1 MEEKRLKE
9 VVDKLHIKKEM
20 EEEILKNIKKAEEEI
35 NIKGSKKKWN
45 KAAAAVAVLAVT
57 AVVGSISVNALV
69 DSLVKDRMQHVP
81 QETLE
86 EMVEDLDAA
95 NTAASGYSREFT
107 ESEEERQREL
117 AMAYQNGTFPKE
129 EMTRVKKMSQIDKNT
144 LCYVSGADYFNIPE
158 RELTDEELL
167 QYIDFGQKM
176 DYALDKRYKE
186 MYADEIRAQEEAEEA
201 LAAENEEKGGISKQ
215 EAIAKSEE
223 WLNVLYGR
231 TPDGM
236 EMNSYI
242 EQENKYFADAPEG
255 NLVYRVDYIIR
266 RYENYMFYISGNGDL
281 LGAEYSDNRLWDADE
296 LSMGEAKEDVQP
308 LYKEAESL
316 LRNTLGISE
325 EFDEVYCRYFENK
338 SGDGVRY
345 NRLNFW
351 FVKDDRM
358 AYRLVFSCDTNEFI
372 DFYYENYDE
381 NVELNKEF
389 KGVCEKL
396 K

>member
-1 MEEKRLKE
+1 MEEKKLKE

-20 EEEILKNIKKAEEEI
+20 EEEILKNIRKAEEEI
-35 NIKGSKKKWN
+35 KIKGSKKKWN
-45 KAAAAVAVLAVT
+45 KAVAAVAALAVT
-57 AVVGSISVNALV
+57 AVVGGISVNALV

-86 EMVEDLDAA
+86 EMVEELDTA

-107 ESEEERQREL
+107 QSEVERQREL
-117 AMAYQNGTFPKE
+117 AIAYQNGTFPKE

-167 QYIDFGQKM
+167 QYIDFEQKM

-186 MYADEIRAQEEAEEA
+186 MCADEIRAQKEAEEA
-201 LAAENEEKGGISKQ
+201 LVAENEEKGGISKQ

-223 WLNVLYGR
+223 WLNVLYGK
-231 TPDGM
+231 TSDGM
-236 EMNSYI
+236 EVDWCIEKSGDNMAVYQIEYSAGLYSTYSYDSYSI
-242 EQENKYFADAPEG
+242 
-255 NLVYRVDYIIR
+255 YI
-266 RYENYMFYISGNGDL
+266 NGNG
-281 LGAEYSDNRLWDADE
+281 E
-296 LSMGEAKEDVQP
+296 LVGTFHGGSNVYGSEERSMDEAKEAVGP
-308 LYKEAESL
+308 LYEKAEEFL
-316 LRNTLGISE
+316 KDTFGISE
-325 EFDEVYCRYFENK
+325 EFEEVYCRYFENE
-338 SGDGVRY
+338 SGDGVVL

-351 FVKDDRM
+351 FVKEDRM
-358 AYRLVFSCDTNEFI
+358 AYRLTFSCDTNEFLELM
-372 DFYYENYDE
+372 YENYDE
-381 NVELNKEF
+381 NVERNKEF